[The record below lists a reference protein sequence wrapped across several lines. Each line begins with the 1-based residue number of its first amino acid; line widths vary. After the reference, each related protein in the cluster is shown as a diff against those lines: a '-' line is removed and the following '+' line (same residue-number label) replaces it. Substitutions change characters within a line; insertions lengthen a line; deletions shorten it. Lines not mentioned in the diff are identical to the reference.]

1 MNNIDAIA
9 EKVEHREKQLQELF
23 KKDEDNYN
31 LWMGKEQK
39 FDTHPMAV
47 NITGTEMTAL
57 SLKVQSSLV
66 RSRLDIRV
74 LPPEGHPNPEA
85 ERQANQ
91 EERMY
96 YFGLNKADE
105 RLGFLGESPL
115 LPTIAW
121 QAVNLGRTALLALV
135 YEEDG
140 EVIWHIQPLYPR
152 FFIFEYDSKGLAWGC
167 YETFRSPAAIKA
179 EYGKEVPEDLV
190 GKGVSVRDYWDRQH
204 NVRYITKGKEKL
216 GKTWKHPFGE
226 VPIIFQPVS
235 RSPRAVTN
243 EGVDVTL
250 WGESIFDHV
259 SGPFKKLNEMR
270 SIAATHAHLIAKAP
284 LDVTYDG
291 DAPDITEEH
300 FNYHPSAVFKHP
312 ASVKI
317 SSMEIRDIPQ
327 SLAAMMADLKA
338 GIDRATFTELNPD
351 SPGHSGS
358 ALRILGQDKKDV
370 MSPRMQTMN
379 TTCTRLCRMLKRQIT
394 VQGLEIPV
402 RTVVNESYNV
412 YNINPELLDND
423 FYVSA
428 ELVTQDVYDEV
439 ESLQRA
445 QMYQQNRW
453 KSRESIME
461 QILLETD
468 TPTEIDKMDT
478 EDVESAIPELK
489 LKKVIM
495 SYMKRGMEDE
505 AKMATEQLAMLLIEK
520 QQMLQHSMQPQ
531 GEPEGPPRE
540 PPGGQPM
547 RPPMRGQV

>member
-1 MNNIDAIA
+1 MNNLDAIV

-23 KKDEDNYN
+23 QKDEANYN
-31 LWMGKEQK
+31 LWAGKEQK
-39 FDTHPMAV
+39 FDDHKMAV

-74 LPPEGHPNPEA
+74 LPPEGYPNPEA
-85 ERQANQ
+85 ARQANQ

-105 RLGFLGESPL
+105 RLGQIGEAAL
-115 LPTIAW
+115 LPALAW
-121 QAVNLGRTALLALV
+121 QAVNLGRTATLALV

-140 EVIWHIQPLYPR
+140 EIVWHVQPLYPR
-152 FFIFEYDSKGLAWGC
+152 FFIFEYDNKGLAWGC
-167 YETFRSPAAIKA
+167 YETFRSPAAIKE
-179 EYGKEVPEDLV
+179 EYGKEVPEDLI

-204 NVRYITKGKEKL
+204 NVRYVTKAREKL

-243 EGVDVTL
+243 EGVNVTL

-284 LDVTYDG
+284 LDVTYEG

-312 ASVKI
+312 STVKI
-317 SSMEIRDIPQ
+317 QSMEIRDIPQ
-327 SLAAMMADLKA
+327 SLAAMMGDLKS
-338 GIDRATFTELNPD
+338 GIDRATFMELNPD
-351 SPGHSGS
+351 APGHSGS
-358 ALRILGQDKKDV
+358 ALRILGQDKKDT
-370 MSPRMQTMN
+370 MSPRMQALN
-379 TTCTRLCRMLKRQIT
+379 TTYTRLCRMLKRQIT
-394 VQGLEIPV
+394 SQGLTIPV
-402 RTVVNESYNV
+402 KTVVNDAYNV
-412 YNINPELLDND
+412 YAINPQFLDND

-439 ESLQRA
+439 EALQRA
-445 QMYQQNRW
+445 QMFQQNRW

-489 LKKVIM
+489 LMNVIK
-495 SYMKRGMEDE
+495 SYIKRGMEDE
-505 AKMATEQLAMLLIEK
+505 VKIAEEQLAMLLIEK
-520 QQMLQHSMQPQ
+520 HRAMGAPMEQ
-531 GEPEGPPRE
+531 EGGAMASEAPM
-540 PPGGQPM
+540 QPM
-547 RPPMRGQV
+547 RGPR